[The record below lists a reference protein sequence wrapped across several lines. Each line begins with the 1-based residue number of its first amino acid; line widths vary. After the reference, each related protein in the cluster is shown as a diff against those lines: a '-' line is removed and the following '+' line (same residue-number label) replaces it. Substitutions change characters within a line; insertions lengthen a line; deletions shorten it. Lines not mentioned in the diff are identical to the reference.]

1 MNKFK
6 DEANELL
13 EEIQRSMIRNG
24 DDMTFAYSTLSA
36 VQVNIMGDGRYTDMA
51 TCAMAG
57 YARLKKS
64 VRAELVELDMEAGRV
79 ARLRGKPVNL
89 MMDIPSSDVGV
100 LEAKKRVMTDE
111 FPAFKDLVI
120 VCSWLDYAKKQTHEL
135 YEIAEAEAKKKRQ
148 RELAEKWHANR
159 QANEESIHDLSD
171 ISDDDVHKMSD
182 RDVQKLADKLR
193 NEWRLQCD
201 AERMEDTPHA

>member
-36 VQVNIMGDGRYTDMA
+36 VQVNLMGDGRYTDMA

-57 YARLKKS
+57 YARMMKS
-64 VRAELVELDMEAGRV
+64 VRAELVQLDMEAGRV
-79 ARLRGKPVNL
+79 ARLRGEPVNW
-89 MMDIPSSDVGV
+89 MMDIPSANKGL
-100 LEAKKRVMTDE
+100 LEAKKRVMTEE
-111 FPAFKDLVI
+111 FPTFKDLVI

-193 NEWRLQCD
+193 NEWRMQCD
-201 AERMEDTPHA
+201 AERMEDTPNA

>member
-1 MNKFK
+1 MNKYK

-24 DDMTFAYSTLSA
+24 DDMTFKYSTLSS
-36 VQVNIMGDGRYTDMA
+36 VQVNLMGDGRYTKMA

-79 ARLRGKPVNL
+79 GRLRGEPVNW
-89 MMDIPSSDVGV
+89 MMDIPSANKGL
-100 LEAKKRVMTDE
+100 LEAKKRVMTEE
-111 FPAFKDLVI
+111 FPTFKDLVI
-120 VCSWLDYAKKQTHEL
+120 VCSWLDYASKQMHGL
-135 YEIAEAEAKKKRQ
+135 YESAEAEAKDKRK
-148 RELAEKWHANR
+148 RELADKWHANR

-171 ISDDDVHKMSD
+171 ITDDDVHKMSD

-201 AERMEDTPHA
+201 AERMEDTPNA